1 MQLRRKTGHPHLRRH
16 KIGQDDKGTAKEL
29 DSSKYRK
36 SGSGR
41 VISSYLYVLFV
52 ACICFTVYL
61 SINAVYVGPNLRADQ
76 RLLTDGNNGGNSHGI
91 IKQPTDLKHE
101 LNPNPKPDAPKKPD
115 VPEEPDAPK
124 EPDVPKEPDAS
135 KETDAPN
142 DVPKEAEPK
151 RNRVVMGEVQTY
163 NLSPNPAANATNS
176 KVSLLILTYSKASA
190 LKNLLESIFV
200 QDYPFELIVADNG
213 CKEET
218 IAALENAINQYRL
231 TQPRRELVIKYYP
244 LCENLGYA
252 GGNNAAAKIANN
264 SSDWILLLNDDI
276 VMKEKDFVKN
286 MMDLAPT
293 KEDCAA
299 VGCTLLNAEG
309 TQLIESGSIAW
320 QDGSAAGFGRDR
332 KDLAA
337 PEFTYAR
344 TVDYV
349 SGACLMVNKNMFND
363 YGGFDG
369 ENFPNYYED
378 TDLQMH
384 IQHDI
389 QKEVWLQ
396 PRSVALHDE
405 HGSFGAADAT
415 AKMEAASKLFVNKWK
430 DSLQQNHLPNPYL
443 LQEKE
448 QSVVFLKAS
457 NRRARDESTPNI
469 LYIDNSV
476 EDDLFIDNKL
486 YENLSM
492 IVELSMK
499 VTFAS
504 SNMNFGEKCD
514 VSCKNKYSDLGVE
527 LFISKDWK
535 KVLLTRPG
543 FYDVVIVSRPR
554 TMDDVNKVLR
564 DSHNR
569 SKFAVVYDAGYLRCR
584 RNALLQ
590 EMYRSNIRTNDIT
603 QEAPLQSRRSLERFC
618 MDDDQIQEISNMKM
632 ADIVLTISDKEKEI
646 LQKLLPDNTKIRAL
660 GHVIECCEQ
669 VSVEDFD
676 KRSGILYIVPSFSS
690 VSGPSS
696 KYNYNVDAI
705 SYFLRT
711 VYPLI
716 LEGDSGAATSPIPL
730 TIAGRD
736 IPGSI
741 IDMVKNNMTEIAS
754 HVTFVESPRDVKHMY
769 ATTRVLI
776 APHAFGGG
784 DPYTV
789 SNIEV
794 DLRLFVYF

>member
-1 MQLRRKTGHPHLRRH
+1 
-16 KIGQDDKGTAKEL
+16 
-29 DSSKYRK
+29 
-36 SGSGR
+36 
-41 VISSYLYVLFV
+41 VLFV
-52 ACICFTVYL
+52 AGVCFTVYL
-61 SINAVYVGPNLRADQ
+61 SINAVYLGPHLRAVQSTSMEGSD
-76 RLLTDGNNGGNSHGI
+76 RGNSHGM
-91 IKQPTDLKHE
+91 IKKSKDPKHE
-101 LNPNPKPDAPKKPD
+101 LNRKVDVPKEKADRHTLTGSNDVDDSHLIIKEPKDPEHEWNPNPKPDAPK
-115 VPEEPDAPK
+115 EP
-124 EPDVPKEPDAS
+124 
-135 KETDAPN
+135 N
-142 DVPKEAEPK
+142 IPKEAEPK
-151 RNRVVMGEVQTY
+151 RNRVVMGEVQTH
-163 NLSPNPAANATNS
+163 NLSQNPAANATDP
-176 KVSLLILTYSKASA
+176 KVSLLILTYNKPLG

-200 QDYPFELIVADNG
+200 QDYLFELIVADNG

-218 IAALENAINQYRL
+218 IAAFENAINQYRL
-231 TQPRRELVIKYYP
+231 TQPHRELVIKYYP

-264 SSDWILLLNDDI
+264 SSEWILLLNDDI
-276 VMKEKDFVKN
+276 VMKGKDFVKN
-286 MMDLAPT
+286 MMYLAPS

-332 KDLAA
+332 TDLTA

-344 TVDYV
+344 AVDYV

-369 ENFPNYYED
+369 KKFPNYYED

-389 QKEVWLQ
+389 HKEVWLQ
-396 PRSVALHDE
+396 PRSIALHDE
-405 HGSFGAADAT
+405 HGSFGASDAT
-415 AKMEAASKLFVNKWK
+415 AKMEAASKLFANKWK
-430 DSLQQNHLPNPYL
+430 DSLQKNHLPNPYL

-457 NRRARDESTPNI
+457 NRKARDEGTPNI
-469 LYIDNSV
+469 LYIDDSV
-476 EDDLFIDNKL
+476 DDDLLVDSKL

-504 SNMNFGEKCD
+504 SNVNLGGKCD
-514 VSCKNKYSDLGVE
+514 VVCKNKYSDLGVE
-527 LFISKDWK
+527 LVITKDSKE
-535 KVLLTRPG
+535 VLLTRPG
-543 FYDVVIVSRPR
+543 FYDVVIVSHPSA
-554 TMDDVNKVLR
+554 MKDINKVLL
-564 DSHNR
+564 DANKS
-569 SKFAVVYDAGYLRCR
+569 SKFAVVYNAEYLRCPR
-584 RNALLQ
+584 DALLQ
-590 EMYRSNIRTNDIT
+590 EMYRSKNHSNNST
-603 QEAPLQSRRSLERFC
+603 QVAPLQSGGSSESLC
-618 MDDDQIQEISNMKM
+618 MDDGQRQEISMMKM
-632 ADIVLTISDKEKEI
+632 SDMVLTVSDKEKET
-646 LQKLLPDNTKIRAL
+646 LQKLLPDETRIRAL
-660 GHVIECCEQ
+660 GHPMKCCEQ
-669 VSVEDFD
+669 MSVEHFD

-690 VSGPSS
+690 ASGLSS

-711 VYPLI
+711 IYPLI
-716 LEGDSGAATSPIPL
+716 LEEDSGAATSPIPL

-736 IPGSI
+736 IPDSM
-741 IDMVKNNMTEIAS
+741 IDMVKNNMAEIAS
-754 HVTFVESPRDVKHMY
+754 HVTFVESPRDVNHMY

-784 DPYTV
+784 DPYMV

-794 DLRLFVYF
+794 DLRLFDISSFSSSTSCIVRSVN